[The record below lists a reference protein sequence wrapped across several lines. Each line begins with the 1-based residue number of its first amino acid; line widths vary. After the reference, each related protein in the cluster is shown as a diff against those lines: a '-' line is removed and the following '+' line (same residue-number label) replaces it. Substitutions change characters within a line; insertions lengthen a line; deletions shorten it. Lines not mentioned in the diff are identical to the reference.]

1 MSSGASL
8 MEFLRMGGYARFV
21 WPAFLITAVVL
32 YANVL
37 WARRRQTAVLAEMR
51 RRRDAD
57 RVET

>member
-1 MSSGASL
+1 

-57 RVET
+57 RGET